1 MTTLVARPGDPT
13 PEDVSEH
20 KKSLGGN
27 RGSTTQ
33 KGGTA
38 MNSASVANRPV
49 DRPPESGHPKK
60 KGVWAVGAESDE
72 RIAIIADALN
82 RFDDGRSRSDTDT
95 AIRTQVATRAYVES
109 RFDGAYAHADAVAR
123 HRAVAAAQAK
133 AADYRGTLSDA
144 DRHLVTLIALRSL
157 DTYHESLEGLHGPP
171 GGDPRTWRAMDAARQ
186 APVVRADLEHA
197 WYHLVRYDR
206 SDALTDRQV
215 LCPSCYEQ
223 ARIDAEARDDALPR
237 LLPGR
242 ATSNPSAPVVVRRID
257 APAQIREYERRGAC
271 DRCGPHAVGEV
282 G

>member
-1 MTTLVARPGDPT
+1 MTTLVARPGDPA
-13 PEDVSEH
+13 PEDVRRH
-20 KKSLGGN
+20 KKSLGWN

-49 DRPPESGHPKK
+49 ETPPQSDHPT
-60 KGVWAVGAESDE
+60 KGAWAVGAESDE

-82 RFDDGRSRSDTDT
+82 LCDDGRSRSDTDT
-95 AIRTQVATRAYVES
+95 AISTQWATRAYVVT
-109 RFDGAYAHADAVAR
+109 RPDGPYAHADAVAR
-123 HRAVAAAQAK
+123 HRAVASAQAK
-133 AADYRGTLSDA
+133 AADYRGTLSEA
-144 DRHLVTLIALRSL
+144 DRHLVELIALRSL

-171 GGDPRTWRAMDAARQ
+171 GGDTRTWQAMDAARQ
-186 APVVRADLEHA
+186 AVVRADLEHA

-206 SDALTDRQV
+206 SGALTDRQV
-215 LCPSCYEQ
+215 LCPSCYAQ
-223 ARIDAEARDDALPR
+223 ARIDADARGASLPR

-242 ATSNPSAPVVVRRID
+242 STSNPTAPVVVRRID

-271 DRCGPHAVGEV
+271 DQCGPHAVGEV

>member
-13 PEDVSEH
+13 PEDVSGH
-20 KKSLGGN
+20 KKSLGWH

-49 DRPPESGHPKK
+49 ETPQESVPKK
-60 KGVWAVGAESDE
+60 GPWAVGHESDE

-82 RFDDGRSRSDTDT
+82 LFDDGPSRSDTDT

-109 RFDGAYAHADAVAR
+109 RFDGPYAHADAVAR

-133 AADYRGTLSDA
+133 AAEYRGTLSEA
-144 DRHLVTLIALRSL
+144 DRHLVMLIALRSL

-171 GGDPRTWRAMDAARQ
+171 GGDTRTWQAMDAARQ
-186 APVVRADLEHA
+186 APVVRADLEHV
-197 WYHLVRYDR
+197 WYHLVHYDR
-206 SDALTDRQV
+206 VGALTDRQV
-215 LCPSCYEQ
+215 LCLSCYEQ
-223 ARIDAEARDDALPR
+223 ARIDAEARGASLPR
-237 LLPGR
+237 ILPGR
-242 ATSNPSAPVVVRRID
+242 TTSNPTARVVVRRID
-257 APAQIREYERRGAC
+257 APAQIRDYERRCAC

>member
-13 PEDVSEH
+13 PEDVSGH

-49 DRPPESGHPKK
+49 DRLPESGHPKK
-60 KGVWAVGAESDE
+60 KGAWAVGAESDE
-72 RIAIIADALN
+72 RIAIVADALN
-82 RFDDGRSRSDTDT
+82 LFDDGRSRSDADA
-95 AIRTQVATRAYVES
+95 AIRTQVATRAYVVS
-109 RFDGAYAHADAVAR
+109 RFDGPYAHADAVAR

-133 AADYRGTLSDA
+133 AADYRESLSEA
-144 DRHLVTLIALRSL
+144 DRHLVMLIALRSL

-171 GGDPRTWRAMDAARQ
+171 GGDTRTWQAMDAVRQ
-186 APVVRADLEHA
+186 MPVRADLEHA
-197 WYHLVRYDR
+197 WYHLVHYDR
-206 SDALTDRQV
+206 VGALTGRQV
-215 LCPSCYEQ
+215 LCLSCYEQ
-223 ARIDAEARDDALPR
+223 ARIDAEARGASLPR

-242 ATSNPSAPVVVRRID
+242 ATSKQTAPVVVRRID
-257 APAQIREYERRGAC
+257 APAQIRDYERRRAC

>member
-1 MTTLVARPGDPT
+1 MTTLIARPGDPT
-13 PEDVSEH
+13 PEDVRRH
-20 KKSLGGN
+20 KKSLGWN
-27 RGSTTQ
+27 RGSTTK

-49 DRPPESGHPKK
+49 ETPQESVPTTGP
-60 KGVWAVGAESDE
+60 WAVGHESDE

-82 RFDDGRSRSDTDT
+82 LFDDGPARSDADR
-95 AIRTQVATRAYVES
+95 AIRTQVATRAYVVS
-109 RFDGAYAHADAVAR
+109 RFDGPYAHADAVAR

-133 AADYRGTLSDA
+133 AADYRESLSEA
-144 DRHLVTLIALRSL
+144 DRHLVMLIALRSL

-197 WYHLVRYDR
+197 WYHVVHYDR
-206 SDALTDRQV
+206 HRNLLDRQV
-215 LCPSCYEQ
+215 RCPSCYEQ
-223 ARIDAEARDDALPR
+223 ARIDADARGDALPR

-271 DRCGPHAVGEV
+271 DQCGPHAVGEV

>member
-1 MTTLVARPGDPT
+1 MTTLVSRPGDLR
-13 PEDVSEH
+13 PEDVSGH

-27 RGSTTQ
+27 RGSTTK

-49 DRPPESGHPKK
+49 ETPQESVPKK
-60 KGVWAVGAESDE
+60 GPWAVGHESDE

-82 RFDDGRSRSDTDT
+82 LFDDGRSRSDADT
-95 AIRTQVATRAYVES
+95 AIRTQWATWSYVAS
-109 RFDGAYAHADAVAR
+109 RFDGPYAHADAVAR

-133 AADYRGTLSDA
+133 AADYRGTLSEA

-171 GGDPRTWRAMDAARQ
+171 GGDPDTWRAMDAVRQ

-197 WYHLVRYDR
+197 WYHLVHYDR
-206 SDALTDRQV
+206 SGALTDRQV
-215 LCPSCYEQ
+215 RCPSCYEQ
-223 ARIDAEARDDALPR
+223 ARIDADARGESLPR

-242 ATSNPSAPVVVRRID
+242 ATSNPTAPVVVRRID
-257 APAQIREYERRGAC
+257 APAQIRDYERRCAC

>member
-1 MTTLVARPGDPT
+1 MTTLVARPGDPG
-13 PEDVSEH
+13 PEEVRRH
-20 KKSLGGN
+20 KKSLGGH

-49 DRPPESGHPKK
+49 ETPQESVPT
-60 KGVWAVGAESDE
+60 KGPWAVGAESDE

-82 RFDDGRSRSDTDT
+82 LFDDGPSRSDTDT
-95 AIRTQVATRAYVES
+95 AIRTQRATWAYVGS
-109 RFDGAYAHADAVAR
+109 RFDGPYAHADAVAR

-133 AADYRGTLSDA
+133 AAEYRGSLSEA
-144 DRHLVTLIALRSL
+144 ERHLVELIALRSL

-171 GGDPRTWRAMDAARQ
+171 GGDTRTWQAMDAARQ
-186 APVVRADLEHA
+186 APVVRADLEQA
-197 WYHLVRYDR
+197 WYHVVHYDR
-206 SDALTDRQV
+206 SGALTDRQV
-215 LCPSCYEQ
+215 RCPSCYAQ
-223 ARIDAEARDDALPR
+223 ARIDADARGESLPR

-242 ATSNPSAPVVVRRID
+242 ATSNPTAPVVVRRID
-257 APAQIREYERRGAC
+257 APAQILDYERRCAC

>member
-1 MTTLVARPGDPT
+1 MTTLVARPGDPR
-13 PEDVSEH
+13 PEEVSGH

-33 KGGTA
+33 KGGTP

-49 DRPPESGHPKK
+49 ETPPKSET
-60 KGVWAVGAESDE
+60 KGPWAVGHESDE

-109 RFDGAYAHADAVAR
+109 RFDGPYAHADAVAR

-133 AADYRGTLSDA
+133 AADYRESLSEA
-144 DRHLVTLIALRSL
+144 DRHLVMLIALRSL
-157 DTYHESLEGLHGPP
+157 DTYHESLEGRHGPP
-171 GGDPRTWRAMDAARQ
+171 GGDTRTWQAMDAARQ
-186 APVVRADLEHA
+186 APVVRADLEQA
-197 WYHLVRYDR
+197 WYHLVHYDR
-206 SDALTDRQV
+206 SGALTDRQV
-215 LCPSCYEQ
+215 RCPSCYEQ
-223 ARIDAEARDDALPR
+223 ARIDADARGASLPR

-242 ATSNPSAPVVVRRID
+242 ATSNPTARVVVRRID
-257 APAQIREYERRGAC
+257 APAQIQDYARRRAC
-271 DRCGPHAVGEV
+271 DQCGPHAVGEV

>member
-1 MTTLVARPGDPT
+1 MTTLVARPDDPA
-13 PEDVSEH
+13 PEDVRRH

-27 RGSTTQ
+27 RGSPTQ

-49 DRPPESGHPKK
+49 ETPQESVPT
-60 KGVWAVGAESDE
+60 KGPWAVGHESDA

-82 RFDDGRSRSDTDT
+82 LFDDGRSRSDADT
-95 AIRTQVATRAYVES
+95 AIRTQVATRAYVKS
-109 RFDGAYAHADAVAR
+109 RFDGPYAHAEAVAR

-133 AADYRGTLSDA
+133 AADYRGTISEA
-144 DRHLVTLIALRSL
+144 DRHLVMLIALRSL

-171 GGDPRTWRAMDAARQ
+171 GGDTRTWQAMDAARQ

-197 WYHLVRYDR
+197 WYHLVYYHRAG
-206 SDALTDRQV
+206 ALTDRQV
-215 LCPSCYEQ
+215 RCPSCYEQ
-223 ARIDAEARDDALPR
+223 ARIDAEARGASLPR

-242 ATSNPSAPVVVRRID
+242 ATSHPSAPVVVRRID
-257 APAQIREYERRGAC
+257 APAQIRDYERRGAC
-271 DRCGPHAVGEV
+271 DGCGPHAVGEV

>member
-13 PEDVSEH
+13 PEEVSGH
-20 KKSLGGN
+20 KKSLGWN

-49 DRPPESGHPKK
+49 DAPPKSDHPKK
-60 KGVWAVGAESDE
+60 GPWAVGHESDE

-82 RFDDGRSRSDTDT
+82 RFDDGSARSDADR
-95 AIRTQVATRAYVES
+95 AIRTQVATRAYVAT
-109 RFDGAYAHADAVAR
+109 RFDGPYAHAEAVAR

-133 AADYRGTLSDA
+133 AADYRGTLSEA
-144 DRHLVTLIALRSL
+144 DRHLVMLIALRSL

-171 GGDPRTWRAMDAARQ
+171 GGDTRTWQAMDAARQ
-186 APVVRADLEHA
+186 AVVRADLEHA
-197 WYHLVRYDR
+197 WYHLVYYHRAG
-206 SDALTDRQV
+206 ALTDRQV

-223 ARIDAEARDDALPR
+223 ARIDAEARGASLPR

-242 ATSNPSAPVVVRRID
+242 ATSKQTAPVVVRRID
-257 APAQIREYERRGAC
+257 APAQIREYERRRAC

>member
-13 PEDVSEH
+13 PEDVSGH
-20 KKSLGGN
+20 KKSLGWH

-49 DRPPESGHPKK
+49 ETPQESVPKK
-60 KGVWAVGAESDE
+60 GPWAVGAESDE

-82 RFDDGRSRSDTDT
+82 LFDEGRSRSDTDT
-95 AIRTQVATRAYVES
+95 AIRTQRATWAYVGS
-109 RFDGAYAHADAVAR
+109 RFDGPYAHADAVAR

-133 AADYRGTLSDA
+133 AADYRGALSEA
-144 DRHLVTLIALRSL
+144 NRHLVTLIALRSL

-171 GGDPRTWRAMDAARQ
+171 GGDTRTWQAMDAARQ
-186 APVVRADLEHA
+186 SPVRADLEHA
-197 WYHLVRYDR
+197 WYHLVHYDR
-206 SDALTDRQV
+206 SGTLTDRQV
-215 LCPSCYEQ
+215 RCPSCYEQ
-223 ARIDAEARDDALPR
+223 ARIDAEARGASLPR
-237 LLPGR
+237 ILPGR
-242 ATSNPSAPVVVRRID
+242 TTSNPTARVVVRRID
-257 APAQIREYERRGAC
+257 APAQIRDYERRCAC

>member
-1 MTTLVARPGDPT
+1 MTTLVARPGDPR
-13 PEDVSEH
+13 PEEVRRH

-27 RGSTTQ
+27 RGSTK
-33 KGGTA
+33 KGGTR

-49 DRPPESGHPKK
+49 ETPATSDHPKK
-60 KGVWAVGAESDE
+60 KGAWAVGHESDE

-82 RFDDGRSRSDTDT
+82 LFDDGRSRSDTDT
-95 AIRTQVATRAYVES
+95 AIRTQVATWAYVVS
-109 RFDGAYAHADAVAR
+109 RLDGPYAHAEAVAR

-133 AADYRGTLSDA
+133 AVDYRGELSEA

-171 GGDPRTWRAMDAARQ
+171 GGDTRTWQAMDAARQ

-197 WYHLVRYDR
+197 WYHLVHYDR
-206 SDALTDRQV
+206 SGALTDRQV
-215 LCPSCYEQ
+215 LCPSCYAQ
-223 ARIDAEARDDALPR
+223 ARIDADARGESLPR
-237 LLPGR
+237 LLLGR
-242 ATSNPSAPVVVRRID
+242 STSTPTARVVVRRID
-257 APAQIREYERRGAC
+257 APAQIQDYERRCAC

>member
-13 PEDVSEH
+13 PEDVSGH

-49 DRPPESGHPKK
+49 ETPQESVPKK
-60 KGVWAVGAESDE
+60 GPWAVGAESDE

-82 RFDDGRSRSDTDT
+82 LFDEGRSRSDTDT
-95 AIRTQVATRAYVES
+95 AIRTQRATWAYVGS
-109 RFDGAYAHADAVAR
+109 RFDGPYAHADAVAR

-133 AADYRGTLSDA
+133 AADYRGALSEA
-144 DRHLVTLIALRSL
+144 NRHLVTLIALRSL

-171 GGDPRTWRAMDAARQ
+171 GGDTRTWQAMDAARQ
-186 APVVRADLEHA
+186 SPVRADLEHA
-197 WYHLVRYDR
+197 WYHLVHYDR
-206 SDALTDRQV
+206 SGTLTDRQV
-215 LCPSCYEQ
+215 RCPSCYEQ
-223 ARIDAEARDDALPR
+223 ARIDAEARGASLPR

-242 ATSNPSAPVVVRRID
+242 ATSTPTAPVVVRRID
-257 APAQIREYERRGAC
+257 APAQIRDYERRCAC

>member
-13 PEDVSEH
+13 PEDVSGH
-20 KKSLGGN
+20 KKSLGWH

-33 KGGTA
+33 KGGNA

-49 DRPPESGHPKK
+49 ETPQESVPKK
-60 KGVWAVGAESDE
+60 GPWAVGHESDE

-82 RFDDGRSRSDTDT
+82 LFDDGPSRSDTDT

-109 RFDGAYAHADAVAR
+109 RFDGPYAHADAVAR

-133 AADYRGTLSDA
+133 AADYRGTLSEA

-171 GGDPRTWRAMDAARQ
+171 GGDTRTWQAMDAARQ

-197 WYHLVRYDR
+197 WYHLVHYDR
-206 SDALTDRQV
+206 VGALTDRQV
-215 LCPSCYEQ
+215 LCLSCYEQ
-223 ARIDAEARDDALPR
+223 ARIDAEARSASLPR
-237 LLPGR
+237 ILPGR
-242 ATSNPSAPVVVRRID
+242 TTSNPTARVVVRRID
-257 APAQIREYERRGAC
+257 APAQIRDYERRCAC

>member
-13 PEDVSEH
+13 PEDVSGH
-20 KKSLGGN
+20 KKSLGWH

-49 DRPPESGHPKK
+49 DAPPKSDHPKK
-60 KGVWAVGAESDE
+60 GPWAVGHESDE

-82 RFDDGRSRSDTDT
+82 LFDDGPSRSDTDT
-95 AIRTQVATRAYVES
+95 AIRTQRATWAYVGS
-109 RFDGAYAHADAVAR
+109 RFDGPYAHADAVAR

-133 AADYRGTLSDA
+133 AAEYRESLSEA
-144 DRHLVTLIALRSL
+144 DRHLVELIALRSL

-171 GGDPRTWRAMDAARQ
+171 GGDTRTWQAMDAARQ
-186 APVVRADLEHA
+186 SPVRADLEQA
-197 WYHLVRYDR
+197 WYHLVHYDR
-206 SDALTDRQV
+206 SDAITGRQV

-242 ATSNPSAPVVVRRID
+242 ATSHPSAPVVVRRID

-271 DRCGPHAVGEV
+271 DQCGPHAVGEV